1 MFPASLKGG
10 LKRGFCRWSV
20 WNDAPL
26 QERYEREDP
35 FLERIYFGPYWK
47 LVFLELGSEGLNC
60 LKCPLLFLSCHCTE
74 QGEGGSLTSVVK
86 YLCGKRSTL
95 SVCWGLR
102 AL

>member
-1 MFPASLKGG
+1 M
-10 LKRGFCRWSV
+10 

-60 LKCPLLFLSCHCTE
+60 LKCPLLFSFLSLYRA
-74 QGEGGSLTSVVK
+74 GRGGFSDECCQVPLWKTL
-86 YLCGKRSTL
+86 YTL
-95 SVCWGLR
+95 SLLGFACPVIL
-102 AL
+102 